1 MKTATRWLVISLV
14 LLAVLAWNSIAGA
27 ARLDAAGCRTYA
39 LISAEVVWA
48 RAVGA
53 DKDKVRISL
62 LGMADKDESGVVKMV
77 LRDLDALWGT
87 AADWQAVAERV
98 MVDCYAR
105 RGVYGE
111 GI

>member
-1 MKTATRWLVISLV
+1 MKTATRWFVSALFLI
-14 LLAVLAWNSIAGA
+14 AALAWCYPA
-27 ARLDAAGCRTYA
+27 AATRLNAAGCRTYA

-77 LRDLDALWGT
+77 LRDLDALWAT
-87 AADWQAVAERV
+87 AADWTAVEQHV